1 MIMHVRLQ
9 RIFSSEFVPRICT
22 KATKGINVIML
33 EFNLIK
39 KSNYINTLIE
49 LYFNIF

>member
-9 RIFSSEFVPRICT
+9 KVFNSEFLSQICT
-22 KATKGINVIML
+22 KVTKGINVIML
-33 EFNLIK
+33 GFNLMK